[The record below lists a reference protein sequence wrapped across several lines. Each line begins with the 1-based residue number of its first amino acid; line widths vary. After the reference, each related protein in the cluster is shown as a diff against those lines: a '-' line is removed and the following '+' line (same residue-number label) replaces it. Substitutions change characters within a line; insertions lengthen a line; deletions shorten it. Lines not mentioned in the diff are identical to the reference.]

1 MDSPCARS
9 AKTIELFD
17 DNFEVLLLDQS
28 GHRNVRPANSQEA
41 QDDGLRVLKLHEVA
55 SVGLEHFLDPE
66 DRVELSHISDRAVC
80 VEDLEM
86 VDPVTL
92 G

>member
-1 MDSPCARS
+1 LDSPCARS

-66 DRVELSHISDRAVC
+66 DRVELSHIGIGYNERNVHDV
-80 VEDLEM
+80 LN
-86 VDPVTL
+86 
-92 G
+92 